1 MNLSDTLSLYF
12 PYFTDNI
19 GNGPVIDTC
28 LKNKLSE
35 LQKIIGEKIVS
46 LKEEVEIGTNVKL
59 NPQYIADRQDEIEC
73 L

>member
-1 MNLSDTLSLYF
+1 M
-12 PYFTDNI
+12 P
-19 GNGPVIDTC
+19 
-28 LKNKLSE
+28 KNKLSE

-59 NPQYIADRQDEIEC
+59 NPPYIADTQNEIEF

>member
-1 MNLSDTLSLYF
+1 MNLSYTLSLYF

-19 GNGPVIDTC
+19 GNGPVIDTH
-28 LKNKLSE
+28 KNKLSE

>member
-1 MNLSDTLSLYF
+1 M
-12 PYFTDNI
+12 P
-19 GNGPVIDTC
+19 
-28 LKNKLSE
+28 KNELSE
-35 LQKIIGEKIVS
+35 LQEIIGEKIVS

>member
-1 MNLSDTLSLYF
+1 M
-12 PYFTDNI
+12 P
-19 GNGPVIDTC
+19 
-28 LKNKLSE
+28 KNKLSE

-59 NPQYIADRQDEIEC
+59 NRQYIADRQDEIEC